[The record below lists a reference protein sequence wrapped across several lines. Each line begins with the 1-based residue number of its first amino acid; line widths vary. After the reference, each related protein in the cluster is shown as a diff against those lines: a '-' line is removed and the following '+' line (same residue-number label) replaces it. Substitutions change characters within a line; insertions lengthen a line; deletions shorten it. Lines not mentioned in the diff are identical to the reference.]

1 MASSGRL
8 VLLLVA
14 SVLCVMGGEA
24 KGLPEDKVLELLE
37 KALVEDLKH
46 EKRGGKF
53 VYTCNI
59 NVCCIYGE
67 LGLLMY

>member
-1 MASSGRL
+1 M
-8 VLLLVA
+8 LLLVA

-53 VYTCNI
+53 VYTTSAFFVPCS
-59 NVCCIYGE
+59 
-67 LGLLMY
+67 

>member
-24 KGLPEDKVLELLE
+24 KVLPEDT
-37 KALVEDLKH
+37 
-46 EKRGGKF
+46 GKF

-59 NVCCIYGE
+59 NACCIYGE
-67 LGLLMY
+67 LGLLL